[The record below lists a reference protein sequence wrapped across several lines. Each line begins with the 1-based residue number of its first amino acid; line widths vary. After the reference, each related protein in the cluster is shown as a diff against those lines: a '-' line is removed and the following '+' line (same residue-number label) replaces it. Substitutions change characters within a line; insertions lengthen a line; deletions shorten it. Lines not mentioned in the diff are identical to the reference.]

1 MKIKERTIPPVTIG
15 LRKTKMVSMTI
26 KIGNAQIG
34 GSILQ
39 FEGDEEPFD
48 KGRIKDV
55 ELGKGSV
62 LSGKKLLIETNVLD
76 SNTATNKIVIRHIF
90 HYNEGDTIETITIE
104 DEVEEHRDIFSCTA
118 TYLFNEL

>member
-1 MKIKERTIPPVTIG
+1 MKIKERTMPLVTIR
-15 LRKTKMVSMTI
+15 LRKTKMVAMTI

-39 FEGDEEPFD
+39 FEGDADPWE

-55 ELGKGSV
+55 ELGKGAA
-62 LSGKKLLIETNVLD
+62 LDDRKLQVETNVLD

-90 HYNEGDTIETITIE
+90 HYNEGDTIDTITIE
-104 DEVEEHRDIFSCTA
+104 DEVEEHRDILSCTA
-118 TYLFNEL
+118 TYLFTLV

>member
-1 MKIKERTIPPVTIG
+1 MQIRERILPPVTIK
-15 LRKTKMVSMTI
+15 LRKSKMVDITI

-39 FEGDEEPFD
+39 FEGDEEPLA
-48 KGRIKDV
+48 KGRIKEV
-55 ELGKGSV
+55 ELGKGST
-62 LSGKKLLIETNVLD
+62 LAGKQLEIETNVLD

-104 DEVEEHRDIFSCTA
+104 DEVEEHRDILSCKA